1 MKLQNV
7 WKSCRLHVKLAENQI
22 GLSLS
27 IAFLMT
33 ITALPDAFP
42 ILTVLAGWIPLLLSI
57 SFFDKSCRMIFGR
70 TTYEQ
75 DGCFVRCMPLTGKEL
90 LSGKLLLGSMT
101 AFGMLLFLFVFFSE
115 LLWTFG
121 SWIWGKR
128 FRYETVLLYEKTSWG
143 MIAAALAL
151 GLLLLA
157 LYAVCLAALYS
168 IRMARVYRRGGDVR
182 MLSSADPLG
191 AVILLLPILFAV
203 PVLKIEEGVEL
214 QTEVLLFLLLNI
226 AVLAV
231 LASLLIRAAY
241 RKFPKG
247 NAEYRVLP
255 DRRGKKRS
263 AQKIVIDRALLRGKS
278 PTQVYAKLLRSGSA
292 SRLLH
297 SVLWGLLLILLL
309 SVQGASAY
317 VAVVLLICSIG
328 RVQYENDTAMLYGK
342 QAAFYQMFPLGTA
355 QKVRIHLYSGF
366 CVTAL
371 FLLPA
376 VNGCLVFRAMRK
388 ELPAI
393 DSDEAAF
400 ILLLLNLTLLTGAL
414 LCSGII
420 LFSAGFGNW
429 WRDPVTRKPSQLA
442 GFLCEIGMLS
452 ILFVG
457 DFLLLTY
464 AKIPWIP
471 LFGGMA
477 AVQAAGCFAFYR
489 LNVWMLEKKYAV

>member
-1 MKLQNV
+1 M
-7 WKSCRLHVKLAENQI
+7 
-22 GLSLS
+22 
-27 IAFLMT
+27 
-33 ITALPDAFP
+33 
-42 ILTVLAGWIPLLLSI
+42 
-57 SFFDKSCRMIFGR
+57 
-70 TTYEQ
+70 
-75 DGCFVRCMPLTGKEL
+75 
-90 LSGKLLLGSMT
+90 
-101 AFGMLLFLFVFFSE
+101 
-115 LLWTFG
+115 
-121 SWIWGKR
+121 
-128 FRYETVLLYEKTSWG
+128 
-143 MIAAALAL
+143 
-151 GLLLLA
+151 
-157 LYAVCLAALYS
+157 
-168 IRMARVYRRGGDVR
+168 
-182 MLSSADPLG
+182 
-191 AVILLLPILFAV
+191 
-203 PVLKIEEGVEL
+203 
-214 QTEVLLFLLLNI
+214 
-226 AVLAV
+226 
-231 LASLLIRAAY
+231 
-241 RKFPKG
+241 
-247 NAEYRVLP
+247 
-255 DRRGKKRS
+255 
-263 AQKIVIDRALLRGKS
+263 
-278 PTQVYAKLLRSGSA
+278 
-292 SRLLH
+292 
-297 SVLWGLLLILLL
+297 LLILLL

-342 QAAFYQMFPLGTA
+342 QAAFYQMFPLGTE

>member
-1 MKLQNV
+1 MKLQNI
-7 WKSCRLHVKLAENQI
+7 WKCCRLHAKLAENQI

-157 LYAVCLAALYS
+157 LYAACLAALYS

-182 MLSSADPLG
+182 MLSSANPLG
-191 AVILLLPILFAV
+191 AAILLLPILFAV
-203 PVLKIEEGVEL
+203 PVLKIEEGLEL

-241 RKFPKG
+241 RKFPQG
-247 NAEYRVLP
+247 NAEYRALP

-263 AQKIVIDRALLRGKS
+263 VQKIVIDRALLRGKS

-292 SRLLH
+292 SKLLH
-297 SVLWGLLLILLL
+297 SVLWGLLLALMIA
-309 SVQGASAY
+309 VQGLRDYLAIA
-317 VAVVLLICSIG
+317 LLFSNIG
-328 RVQYENDTAMLYGK
+328 RVQYENDTAMLYGE

-355 QKVRIHLYSGF
+355 QKVRIHMYSGF

-376 VNGCLVFRAMRK
+376 VNGCLVFRAMRR

-393 DSDEAAF
+393 DSNEAAF

-464 AKIPWIP
+464 AKIPQT
-471 LFGGMA
+471 LLLGGMA